1 MRRLAR
7 LAALWLP
14 PLLLMALI
22 FALSSVPSDDV
33 DRGALYFITRKLLH
47 FAEYA
52 LLLLLWWRALQAK
65 LTARLALATAF
76 VIAVGFAASDEL
88 LQRYVD
94 GRVGT
99 PVDVAIDAA
108 GAAAAAWLIMR
119 RRDVREEVRAER
131 RQEHGLH

>member
-1 MRRLAR
+1 MRRPAQ

-22 FALSSVPSDDV
+22 FALSAMPSDDV
-33 DRGALYFITRKLLH
+33 DRGALYFLTRKLLH

-52 LLLLLWWRALQAK
+52 LLLVLWWRALRTK
-65 LTARLALATAF
+65 LTTRLALAVAF
-76 VIAVGFAASDEL
+76 AITVAYAATDEL
-88 LQRYVD
+88 HQRYVD

-108 GAAAAAWLIMR
+108 GAAGAAWLIMR
-119 RRDVREEVRAER
+119 RRGERGEEARL
-131 RQEHGLH
+131 GLG

>member
-1 MRRLAR
+1 MRRPAR

-22 FALSSVPSDDV
+22 FALSAMPSDDV
-33 DRGALYFITRKLLH
+33 DRGALYFLTRKLLH

-52 LLLLLWWRALQAK
+52 LLLVLWWRALRTK
-65 LTARLALATAF
+65 LTTRLALAVAF
-76 VIAVGFAASDEL
+76 AITVAYAATDEL
-88 LQRYVD
+88 HQRYVD

-108 GAAAAAWLIMR
+108 GAAGAAWLIMR
-119 RRDVREEVRAER
+119 RRGERGEEPD
-131 RQEHGLH
+131 

>member
-1 MRRLAR
+1 MRRPAR

-22 FALSSVPSDDV
+22 FALSAMPSDDV
-33 DRGALYFITRKLLH
+33 DRGALYFLTRKLLH

-52 LLLLLWWRALQAK
+52 LLLLLWWRALHTKVGAS
-65 LTARLALATAF
+65 TALALSFAITVGYAAT
-76 VIAVGFAASDEL
+76 DEL
-88 LQRYVD
+88 HQRYVD

-119 RRDVREEVRAER
+119 TSGRA
-131 RQEHGLH
+131 QLNKPG